1 MGPTLTTILISY
13 IMEISI
19 VPKRHSFKKMNIRL
33 LEEVR
38 E

>member
-1 MGPTLTTILISY
+1 MGPNLTTMLISY
-13 IMEISI
+13 ITGISN

-33 LEEVR
+33 FEEVR